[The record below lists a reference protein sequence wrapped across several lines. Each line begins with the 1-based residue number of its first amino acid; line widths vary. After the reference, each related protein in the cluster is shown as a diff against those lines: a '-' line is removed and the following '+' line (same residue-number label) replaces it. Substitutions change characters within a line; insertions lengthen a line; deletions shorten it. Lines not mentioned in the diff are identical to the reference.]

1 MPANL
6 LSGYVFVRSLTLY
19 PIFINLTYH
28 HIKSSKGSH
37 ILISYL
43 KSLFGSALANF
54 DDAPLTLVGVQLDG
68 VFDSWS
74 GIIRKLTNRYSSKLT
89 EAVLGIALS
98 SNIIGNPIKFFGGI
112 ANGVTDL
119 FEKPIEG
126 FREGPLEGGLGI
138 IEGVGSLAS
147 KTVGGAFNSVHNITG
162 SLANGISQLAAV
174 I

>member
-1 MPANL
+1 M
-6 LSGYVFVRSLTLY
+6 FIRSLTLY

-28 HIKSSKGSH
+28 YIHSSGGSH
-37 ILISYL
+37 ILLSYF
-43 KSLFGSALANF
+43 KSLFGSTLANF
-54 DDAPLTLVGVQLDG
+54 DDAPLTLVGIKLDG
-68 VFDSWS
+68 VFDGWD
-74 GIIRKLTNRYSSKLT
+74 GIIKKLANRYSSKVT

-119 FEKPIEG
+119 FEKPLEG

-162 SLANGISQLAAV
+162 SLANGISQLVAV
-174 I
+174 YYS